1 MTSKQRRG
9 TLAAVLALAL
19 LGIADAFWI
28 EPRRLLFRDDVRIE
42 LPAPRLRIA
51 HLSDLHIRGNVR
63 GQPLLHRL
71 LREVAA
77 ARPDVIVISGDLIH
91 DVPDPAASRAI
102 AAAAAGFVAALRRI
116 APLYAVQG
124 HSEHQGELIGR
135 LQAAGLDWLSNEG
148 RRIGPAPGNRGYLLL
163 GLNTQVGLDEWA
175 WRWPSPFQP
184 FTVDGVRLYGASR
197 ETPYRSFFSH
207 YDPAP
212 EGLVGPDLVETN
224 GPLAWSGYETTCEA
238 RIDDPAASVGLAV
251 HSRYAVGEDRLILL
265 SRDQS
270 PWSRGGTFSLYAD
283 GSALTGRNDTGVK
296 PEPGRWYRMK
306 VRTEVTPDQVTA
318 RAKVW
323 PVGTPEPA
331 LWQADTV
338 DRSPT
343 RVTAGTVGLWASGG
357 GSVVYRNLRVVST
370 KDGKLLLDEPLT
382 LPPGRRAPAGFRV
395 GTRGTRLALALARS
409 PAVPPET
416 PVIVLSHMGDVVREA
431 SRRGIPVVL
440 AGHTHGGQVRLPFVG
455 PLLTRSSLGDFYD
468 RDRFE
473 FAAPNARGLTTLYIN
488 PGIGMS
494 VLPLRFDCPPRWAL
508 IELGR

>member
-1 MTSKQRRG
+1 LIRKKRRR
-9 TLAAVLALAL
+9 LALGAVLALAL

-28 EPRRLLFRDDVRIE
+28 EPRLLLFRDDVRIE

-51 HLSDLHIRGNVR
+51 HLSDLHIRGDS
-63 GQPLLHRL
+63 PLLHRL
-71 LREVAA
+71 LGEVAA

-91 DVPDPAASRAI
+91 DVPDPAASHAI
-102 AAAAAGFVAALRRI
+102 AETTAAFVAALRRI
-116 APLYAVQG
+116 APVYAVQG

-148 RRIGPAPGNRGYLLL
+148 RRIGPAAGDAGYLLL

-184 FTVDGVRLYGASR
+184 FTVDGARYYGASR

-212 EGLVGPDLVETN
+212 ANLTGPDLVETG

-251 HSRYAVGEDRLILL
+251 HSRYVAGDDRLILFT
-265 SRDQS
+265 RDQS
-270 PWSRGGTFSLYAD
+270 PWSRSGAFSLYAD
-283 GSALTGRNDTGVK
+283 GSALTGRNDTGVR

-306 VRTEVTPDQVTA
+306 VRTEVAPDRVVA

-331 LWQADTV
+331 GWQADTV

-343 RVTAGTVGLWASGG
+343 RIVAGTVGLWASGG
-357 GSVVYRNLRVVST
+357 GSVVYRNLRVVNGR
-370 KDGKLLLDEPLT
+370 DGRLLLDEPLT

-395 GTRGTRLALALARS
+395 GSRGTRLALALARS

-455 PLLTRSSLGDFYD
+455 PLLTRSSLGAFYD
-468 RDRFE
+468 RGRFE
-473 FAAPNARGLTTLYIN
+473 FAAPNPRGLTTLYIN